1 MISTNQIQ
9 RSEMVSDRIFR
20 PDPAQGLSAEWDD
33 PMGLNAPHDSLRD
46 RHHRLRVM
54 LENDPEAHPRAHN
67 ALVRRAYR
75 VAQYHGL
82 GTSESIADA
91 EQDLRW
97 FASAQSLP
105 ADTAL
110 VLIFEDQSLRNDC
123 DIEHQFWSQ
132 MMGMYAR
139 DAAHHCWQPD
149 FQQDP
154 NETEHAFCINGTLL
168 DLTFLHP
175 CALHA
180 RRRFDTP
187 TLIAFRHQHITPE
200 SLRFRARATQRQL
213 DAPRDA
219 APQPVGTYA

>member
-1 MISTNQIQ
+1 MISAYQMK
-9 RSEMVSDRIFR
+9 RPEMVSDRIFR
-20 PDPAQGLSAEWDD
+20 PEPIRGLSAEWDD
-33 PMGLNAPHDSLRD
+33 PIGLNEPHGSLID
-46 RHHRLRVM
+46 RHHRLRAL
-54 LENDPEAHPRAHN
+54 LESDPESHPRAHS
-67 ALVRRAYR
+67 ALARGAYR
-75 VAQYHGL
+75 LAQYHGL

-97 FASAQSLP
+97 FASAQSLQ

-110 VLIFEDQSLRNDC
+110 ILIFEDQSLRNDC

-149 FQQDP
+149 FHRDP
-154 NETEHAFCINGTLL
+154 NEAEHTFCISGTLL

-175 CALHA
+175 CAQHA

-187 TLIAFRHQHITPE
+187 TLIAFRHQHRTPE
-200 SLRFRARATQRQL
+200 TLRFRARATHRQL
-213 DAPRDA
+213 TAPRDA
-219 APQPVGTYA
+219 KPQPVGTYA